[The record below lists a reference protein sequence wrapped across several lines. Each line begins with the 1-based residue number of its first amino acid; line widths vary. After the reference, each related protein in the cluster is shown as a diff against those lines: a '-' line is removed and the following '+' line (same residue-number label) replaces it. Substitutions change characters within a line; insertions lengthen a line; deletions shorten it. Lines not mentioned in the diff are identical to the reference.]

1 MEHLKKILNL
11 ILVKNE
17 FESSLDK
24 IKNSTKSTIPKESIY
39 MAIKSGIEGKNKNYS
54 IH

>member
-24 IKNSTKSTIPKESIY
+24 IKKSTKSTTPKESLF
-39 MAIKSGIEGKNKNYS
+39 MAIK
-54 IH
+54 